1 MKALL
6 TQKIG
11 MATTLSD
18 KGVATAVTLLT
29 TSPNIV
35 SQIKTDETDGYR
47 AIQLG
52 YGKSK
57 KLSKPQTGHL
67 KTTKAMPK
75 ILREFRIKNEDNLEL
90 NVGDQ
95 MAADIFSVGD
105 FVDATGI
112 SKGKGFAG
120 TIKRHGFSRGRKT
133 HGGRSYRRPGSI
145 GSMFPQRIFPGK
157 KMAGRM
163 GGQKVTIK
171 NLKVAAV
178 DAENNIIAVTG
189 AIPGPRKGLV
199 LLKGVEK

>member
-6 TQKIG
+6 TRKLG

-29 TSPNIV
+29 ASPNTI
-35 SQIKTDETDGYR
+35 SQIKTTETDGYK

-52 YGKSK
+52 FEQSK
-57 KLSKPQTGHL
+57 KMPKPQTGHL
-67 KTTKAMPK
+67 KPAKAQSK
-75 ILREFRIKNEDNLEL
+75 ILREFRIYDGDELEL
-90 NVGDQ
+90 TVGDQ

-105 FVDATGI
+105 VVDATGV

-120 TIKRHGFSRGRKT
+120 TIKRHGFALGRKT

-163 GGQKVTIK
+163 GGNQVTIK
-171 NLKVAAV
+171 NLKVAIV
-178 DAENNIIAVTG
+178 DAENNIIAIEG
-189 AIPGPRKGLV
+189 AIPGPNKGLV
-199 LLKGVEK
+199 LLKGTK